1 MGRSR
6 HQEGF
11 SFGQV
16 RRDRERR
23 ANQEAAAERHRQL
36 LVEERRRI
44 DQLNLAVRDVLDG
57 ATILVELPYG
67 TLDELVDK
75 GIGQTRLDPLD
86 RNNIAA
92 IVARLARDYP
102 DKYGIT
108 NWGANAY
115 FASRVKTPVAA
126 AA

>member
-1 MGRSR
+1 MGRR
-6 HQEGF
+6 NEQGF
-11 SFGQV
+11 SFSQV
-16 RRDRERR
+16 RRDRDRQQAADLRR
-23 ANQEAAAERHRQL
+23 QQL
-36 LVEERRRI
+36 ADEQRRI
-44 DQLNLAVRDVLDG
+44 NDLNYAVRNVLDG

-67 TLDELVDK
+67 TLDELVEK
-75 GIGQTRLDPLD
+75 GVGDTRLDPLD